1 MNALA
6 FGEILWD
13 IIEGKPY
20 IGGAPFNLA
29 AHLAKCGADSY
40 MISRVGND
48 ELGLSALEE
57 TKSLSVNDTWVQVDN
72 QYATGTVDV
81 FLQDGQPTYTIYENV
96 AYDFIDYQEF
106 DQQQLKAAE
115 FKIFYFGTLA
125 QRNKK
130 SRETLYQLLSEI
142 NFSLIFYD
150 VNLRQQ
156 FYSREIIENSLHY
169 STILKLNH
177 EEVEILSNLLYE
189 REFSI
194 EEFSRK
200 LVTDFNQQI
209 IITTAAEKGCMVFAD
224 GEFHTVAGKK
234 VEVVDAV
241 GAGDSFSAA
250 FLYKYFQV
258 GDPVKAAFVANQI
271 GAFVASSRGAVPIY
285 PDYIKELL
293 NN

>member
-1 MNALA
+1 MNSLA
-6 FGEILWD
+6 FGEIFWD
-13 IIEGKPY
+13 VSEGQPY

-29 AHLAKCGADSY
+29 AHLAKCGADSFV
-40 MISRVGND
+40 ISRVGND

-81 FLQDGQPTYTIYENV
+81 FLRDGQPTYTIHENV
-96 AYDFIDYQEF
+96 AYDFIDHQEF
-106 DQQQLKAAE
+106 DQRKLKAAE

-125 QRNKK
+125 QRNIK

-142 NFSLIFYD
+142 KFNHIFYD

-156 FYSREIIENSLHY
+156 FFSKEIIENSLKY

-177 EEVEILSNLLYE
+177 EEMKVLSDLLYGQE
-189 REFSI
+189 I
-194 EEFSRK
+194 KAEEFSQK
-200 LVTDFNQQI
+200 LVTAFNQQLI
-209 IITTAAEKGCMVFAD
+209 IITAADKGCMVFAN
-224 GEFHTVAGKK
+224 GEFQSVPGEK

-271 GAFVASSRGAVPIY
+271 GAFVASSRGAVPTY
-285 PDYIKELL
+285 PDHIKELL

>member
-29 AHLAKCGADSY
+29 AHLVKCGADSF

-48 ELGLSALEE
+48 GLGLSALKE
-57 TKSLSVNDTWVQVDN
+57 TKALSVNDTWVQVDD
-72 QYATGTVDV
+72 QHATGTVDV
-81 FLQDGQPTYTIYENV
+81 FLQDGQPTYTIHENV

-115 FKIFYFGTLA
+115 FQIFYFGTLA
-125 QRNKK
+125 QRNKS
-130 SRETLYQLLSEI
+130 SRETLYKLLSEVRF
-142 NFSLIFYD
+142 NHIFYD

-156 FYSREIIENSLHY
+156 FFSKEIIENSLKY

-177 EEVEILSNLLYE
+177 EEVEVLSNLLYGQE
-189 REFSI
+189 I
-194 EEFSRK
+194 KAEEFSQK
-200 LVTDFNQQI
+200 LVTDFNQHI
-209 IITTAAEKGCMVFAD
+209 VITTAADKGCMVFAN
-224 GEFHTVAGKK
+224 GEFLSIPGKK

-258 GDPVKAAFVANQI
+258 GDPVKAASVANQI
-271 GAFVASSRGAVPIY
+271 GAFVASSRGPIPTY
-285 PDYIKELL
+285 SDDIKELL